1 MLRSKRNQCRTH
13 RFDVNQTPLARKNL
27 LDRPSRTAVS
37 AVGVG
42 FAIVLMFMQLGF
54 LGAVGDTAT
63 KVYDRTDCD
72 LVIRSPEY
80 LQVFDPRS
88 VPAAIVPMIASIAE
102 VADVRTLDLGLTSWR
117 NPDTGELRGV
127 AIMGIDPE
135 RPSLLIKNLESLTPL
150 LRRPEH
156 VLIDQDSRADY
167 GPKNGSEFGPADVGV
182 ETEVTRRKITIA
194 GTFEMGTGLA
204 ANGAILLSHTG
215 FNRIAPDRMLLPNSD
230 ERVSMLLIR
239 LREGVTS
246 SEGSTA
252 IKERL
257 ARLDG
262 RSSGFKVLTIEEAM
276 ADERWHWYVRTPVGI
291 IFGIGVAIAVIVGGV
306 ICYMVLAADVIAR
319 LPEYATL
326 KAIGYSNGYLVKVL
340 LGQAAW
346 LAGLAFVP
354 AVLASLLL
362 YAVTSVYS
370 GVDIRMTST
379 RILLVGT
386 LSLLMCGTAG
396 WIALRKM
403 TKAEP
408 ANLF

>member
-1 MLRSKRNQCRTH
+1 
-13 RFDVNQTPLARKNL
+13 L

-37 AVGVG
+37 SVGVG

-54 LGAVGDTAT
+54 LGAVGDTAI
-63 KVYDRTDCD
+63 KVYQRTDCD

-117 NPDTGELRGV
+117 NPATGELRGV

-135 RPSLLIKNLESLTPL
+135 RPALQIAELPSLAPL
-150 LRRPEH
+150 LRRPQH
-156 VLIDQDSRADY
+156 VLVDQDSRADY
-167 GPKNGSEFGPADVGV
+167 GPKNGIAFGPADIGV
-182 ETEVTRRKITIA
+182 ETEVSRRQVIIA

-204 ANGAILLSHTG
+204 ANGAILVSHDG
-215 FNRIAPDRMLLPNSD
+215 FKRLAPDRIMLPDSD
-230 ERVSMLLIR
+230 QRVSMLLVR
-239 LREGVTS
+239 LHQGITA
-246 SEGSTA
+246 SEGSLA

-262 RSSGFKVLTIEEAM
+262 RSSAFKVLPLKEAM
-276 ADERWHWYVRTPVGI
+276 AEERWHWYVRTPVGI
-291 IFGIGVAIAVIVGGV
+291 IFAIGVAIAVIVGGV
-306 ICYMVLAADVIAR
+306 ICYMVLAADVLAR

-326 KAIGYSNGYLVKVL
+326 KAIGYSNGYLMRVL
-340 LGQAAW
+340 LGQASW
-346 LAGLAFVP
+346 LAGLAFLP
-354 AVLASLLL
+354 AILASLLL
-362 YAVTSVYS
+362 YAVTSLYS
-370 GVDIRMTST
+370 GVEIRMTSD
-379 RILLVGT
+379 RIVLVGS